1 MYRVIVAYSMCF
13 KPHLNILKRSIYS
26 LFMKSKF
33 TQEPHALVL
42 VNQNKRRDCVYLLMA
57 CSCS

>member
-1 MYRVIVAYSMCF
+1 MYRVSVAYSMCSS
-13 KPHLNILKRSIYS
+13 HTNILKRSIYS
-26 LFMKSKF
+26 SFMKSKF

-57 CSCS
+57 CCS